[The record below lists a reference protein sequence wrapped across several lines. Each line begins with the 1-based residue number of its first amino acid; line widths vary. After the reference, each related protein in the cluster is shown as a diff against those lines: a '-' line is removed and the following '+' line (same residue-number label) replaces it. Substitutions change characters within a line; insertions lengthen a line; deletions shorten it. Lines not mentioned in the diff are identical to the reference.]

1 MATPTRKLDTFLNIP
16 NFADLLP
23 PPKVGHYRYFEGH
36 QRFPFAY
43 QTAQHSAINAWWLA
57 DYSLLVYENEQK
69 IKTIFDDLWGKQT
82 YRFAWLESHETSSQG
97 FLVETADYAVMVFRG
112 TEFPPPSVLLQF
124 PLTLIDIIKDILT
137 DIEDITPQTI
147 ATENLTFDVPVHT
160 GFVEALQS
168 LWQPIQAQLDVIG
181 FKPLFLTG
189 HSLGGAIATL
199 LAFQL
204 KAQQFRSLYTFGC
217 PCVGD
222 VQFAQAFHDKNLD
235 EKTYRY
241 WRGDDAVAKGFTLTG
256 QDYQP
261 VGQEFWF
268 EGGLHS
274 SKLEKGIN
282 TAINNTIGLNQLDHP
297 PILYCYDCWNAI
309 PD

>member
-1 MATPTRKLDTFLNIP
+1 MATPTRKLDTFLDIP
-16 NFADLLP
+16 NFADLFP
-23 PPKVGHYRYFEGH
+23 PPKAGHYRYFDGH

-43 QTAQHSAINAWWLA
+43 KTAQHSAINAWWLA

-69 IKTIFDDLWGKQT
+69 IKAVFDDLLGKQK
-82 YRFAWLESHETSSQG
+82 YRFAWLESHKTSSQG

-112 TEFPPPSVLLQF
+112 TKFPRPSVILQSPF
-124 PLTLIDIIKDILT
+124 ELIGIIKNILT
-137 DIEDITPQTI
+137 DIKDIKPQIIT
-147 ATENLTFDVPVHT
+147 TEPLKFDVPVHT
-160 GFVEALQS
+160 GFAEALQS

-181 FKPLFLTG
+181 SKPLFLTG

-204 KAQQFRSLYTFGC
+204 KPQQFSSLYTFGC

-222 VQFAQAFHDKNLD
+222 AQFAQVFHDKNLND
-235 EKTYRY
+235 KTYRY
-241 WRGDDAVAKGFTLTG
+241 QRGDDAVTKGLLLTSYG
-256 QDYQP
+256 YQH
-261 VGQEFWF
+261 VGQEFLF

-274 SKLEKGIN
+274 SELEKGIN
-282 TAINNTIGLNQLDHP
+282 TAIKTTIGLNQLDHP